1 MEFPMLTWCE
11 RGYADNGGRSEFAS
25 RARRMFFDSDI
36 RFTYITERR
45 LEKTDPWLKG
55 TLARK

>member
-1 MEFPMLTWCE
+1 MLTWCE